1 MIPDIIVGSL
11 VLIVSIIIIFFV
23 LGQEGR
29 RSGVNG
35 VIGGGADSFLSK
47 KGARDFDAKAK
58 KITKICCVLFFVLV
72 IVANIIALGVFS
84 K

>member
-1 MIPDIIVGSL
+1 MGWFEITIGALVLVVSL
-11 VLIVSIIIIFFV
+11 VIIFFV

-35 VIGGGADSFLSK
+35 VISGAADTFMSK

-58 KITKICCVLFFVLV
+58 RITKIACIAFLVLV
-72 IVANIIALGVFS
+72 ILANLVALKTFG
-84 K
+84 